1 MAARIEP
8 NEEDRRL
15 MGEAFRLAAKC
26 DTSAGAFSVGS
37 IITDFDHQILST
49 GYSRE
54 LGENWH
60 AEEVA
65 IHKAREDATDLK
77 NCILYSTLEP
87 CGERRSQPEC
97 CSQLIVTAGISVVMY
112 AIPEPDTFVKEPK
125 GLSLLEKAQ
134 VSIHR
139 LSGFEDRFLE
149 DNRHIAVSHQH
160 SGGAPTR

>member
-1 MAARIEP
+1 MAAAIELT
-8 NEEDRRL
+8 EEDLRL

-37 IITDFDHQILST
+37 IIADLDRQILST

-54 LGENWH
+54 LGEGWH

-65 IHKAREDATDLK
+65 IHRAREKAVDLE

-87 CGERRSQPEC
+87 CGERGSRPEC
-97 CSQLIVTAGISVVMY
+97 CSQLIIAAGIPVVMY
-112 AIPEPDTFVKEPK
+112 AIPEPDTFVREPK

-134 VSIHR
+134 VSVQR
-139 LSGFEDRFLE
+139 LSGFEGGFE
-149 DNRHIAVSHQH
+149 EQNRHIVRKRS
-160 SGGAPTR
+160 